1 LTKNNGTGENGS
13 PESIFDGS
21 EAGLREGIC
30 GKPPMV
36 QVGGNFN
43 FVGKVV
49 DIESSDNAEVFVSSS
64 PGNHGGVF
72 VKGVGLKLFRIA
84 RNLHALTFGKGK
96 ASRFD
101 TAFVAAASA
110 DVFLIGGSDPG
121 KVRVSGEGFPRPL
134 GSVVAFKIS

>member
-1 LTKNNGTGENGS
+1 MITLKFLFPLA
-13 PESIFDGS
+13 PEIMG
-21 EAGLREGIC
+21 RIC
-30 GKPPMV
+30 QKRR
-36 QVGGNFN
+36 F
-43 FVGKVV
+43 KV
-49 DIESSDNAEVFVSSS
+49 IPHRS
-64 PGNHGGVF
+64 
-72 VKGVGLKLFRIA
+72 KL
-84 RNLHALTFGKGK
+84 HTLTFGKGK